1 VCLNCTCTENILA
14 DLEAVLCVNET
25 ERYEK
30 FLAVIDKYGYLHKD
44 SIQSVNEFD
53 KIYNHLLDLL
63 LLNADSG
70 PWLDLSKFDKGGG
83 RIRTYFGPFLF
94 SLTNPLDSYTG

>member
-1 VCLNCTCTENILA
+1 VCLNCTCTQNILA
-14 DLEAVLCVNET
+14 DLEALLSVNET

-30 FLAVIDKYGYLHKD
+30 FLAVIDKYGYLHKH
-44 SIQSVNEFD
+44 SIQAVNEFD

-70 PWLDLSKFDKGGG
+70 PWLDLSKFDKFQSFMKDL
-83 RIRTYFGPFLF
+83 R
-94 SLTNPLDSYTG
+94 